1 LYLATQAR
9 GQLAWARDALCGT
22 WKNQIKLKKRATLED
37 WLIEDPQTFFIILA
51 TNIEIAAV
59 MWTPNTLQALA
70 IIVLTELND
79 LCVFH
84 RVEFI
89 SISHSRGII
98 ICIIMLIDVIMLIP
112 IILGDEY
119 KLICIILG
127 IIIRILMTRWNYSM
141 IVVEPTIIIV

>member
-1 LYLATQAR
+1 M
-9 GQLAWARDALCGT
+9 
-22 WKNQIKLKKRATLED
+22 ED